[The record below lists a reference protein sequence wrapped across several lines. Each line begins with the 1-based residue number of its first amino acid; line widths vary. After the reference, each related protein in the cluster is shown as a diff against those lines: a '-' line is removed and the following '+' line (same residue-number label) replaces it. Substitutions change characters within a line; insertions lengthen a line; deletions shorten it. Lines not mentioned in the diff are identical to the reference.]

1 MNLIGN
7 AAPVVGGLVICAI
20 AWTSVR
26 RAYRKAHAAAAAEC
40 ESRSPA
46 E

>member
-20 AWTSVR
+20 AWISVR
-26 RAYRKAHAAAAAEC
+26 SAYRKAHAAVAAER
-40 ESRSPA
+40 ESRSAA